1 MTRGAGIQMAPP
13 EPVDYDKI
21 LSEHELIIHI
31 QEQMAEIQR
40 EKDEDIIQ
48 LRNEL
53 NNQQDNIDILQSEVG
68 KTIDI
73 HEMRMTQAETRH
85 DILQKYVTEDF
96 ASLKASL

>member
-53 NNQQDNIDILQSEVG
+53 NN
-68 KTIDI
+68 
-73 HEMRMTQAETRH
+73 
-85 DILQKYVTEDF
+85 
-96 ASLKASL
+96 